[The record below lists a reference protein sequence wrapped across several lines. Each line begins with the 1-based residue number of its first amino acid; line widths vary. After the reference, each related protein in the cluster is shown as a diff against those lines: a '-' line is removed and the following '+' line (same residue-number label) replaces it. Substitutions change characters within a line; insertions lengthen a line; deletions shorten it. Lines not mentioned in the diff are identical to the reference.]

1 VSRRRELAIGIV
13 LGLVLG
19 LAIVAGF
26 VFLGSEGSVDA
37 PRVSGVSAGRSA
49 QRAVSGSSIATTR
62 VRRLPQSSR

>member
-1 VSRRRELAIGIV
+1 VSRRRELAIGIA

-37 PRVSGVSAGRSA
+37 PRVSGVSAGRSG
-49 QRAVSGSSIATTR
+49 QSAVSGSSIATTR
-62 VRRLPQSSR
+62 MRQLPQSSR